1 MPTKKEL
8 LSPPSSTS
16 TSPQHNVV
24 PLVDAMAHMAYSA
37 RDTARAANIYD
48 MMLRDTDCGVILC
61 LAGSLISAGLQKLFV
76 DLIRNNMVDAIVST
90 GANIVDQDFFEA
102 LGFKPLHRRRRVQVR
117 RRRRRPP
124 RAHDRPHLRHLHRRG
139 RAPHLRRH
147 HRRRSPTPSSPAPT
161 APASSSARW
170 APTSQRQRHAP
181 RSTAAADSIVL
192 AAYEKNVP
200 IFCPA
205 FSDCS
210 AGFGLVAHQ
219 HARQGKPIVS
229 IDSAKDF
236 YELTQLKIANPTT
249 GLLMIGGGVP
259 KNFAQDIVVAADIL
273 GVDAPMHKY
282 AIQITVADARDGAL
296 SGSTLKEAS
305 SWGKVDLTY
314 EQMVFSEATLALP
327 LIAGYAFH
335 KTGATPPAPASTW
348 PKSSTR
354 SPSPPKLPA
363 YSGRHSHNFRC
374 RRFSPDERRT
384 CSPASPPDF
393 ACPQFVFRDLRHR
406 LLYPLATYSSVQVDS
421 PVNQLTLTLVAVPT
435 LALASRHYPADVTDP

>member
-8 LSPPSSTS
+8 LARPIQHIDIK
-16 TSPQHNVV
+16 QHNVV
-24 PLVDAMAHMAYSA
+24 PLVEAMAKMAYSS
-37 RDTARAANIYD
+37 RDTARAASIYD
-48 MMLRDTDCGVILC
+48 MMLRDTECGVILC

-102 LGFKPLHRRRRVQVR
+102 LGFNHYIAGDEYKYGAEDATLRELLIDRIYDTFIDEEELRQCDEIIHQITNSLEP
-117 RRRRRPP
+117 RPYSS
-124 RAHDRPHLRHLHRRG
+124 REFIQAMGKYLADNG
-139 RAPHLRRH
+139 R
-147 HRRRSPTPSSPAPT
+147 TPQDGG
-161 APASSSARW
+161 R
-170 APTSQRQRHAP
+170 
-181 RSTAAADSIVL
+181 DSIVL
-192 AAYEKNVP
+192 AAYEKNIP

-219 HARQGKPIVS
+219 HARQGKPMVS

-236 YELTQLKIANPTT
+236 YEITKLKIENPTT

-273 GVDAPMHKY
+273 GVEASMHKY

-314 EQMVFSEATLALP
+314 EQMVFAEATMALP

-335 KTGATPPAPASTW
+335 KDAAAARTGKNFATV
-348 PKSSTR
+348 
-354 SPSPPKLPA
+354 L
-363 YSGRHSHNFRC
+363 
-374 RRFSPDERRT
+374 D
-384 CSPASPPDF
+384 
-393 ACPQFVFRDLRHR
+393 Q
-406 LLYPLATYSSVQVDS
+406 
-421 PVNQLTLTLVAVPT
+421 VAVT
-435 LALASRHYPADVTDP
+435 A